1 MPENTLCNA
10 SESRGYGEAEY
21 AAARSFAYKLFAAA
35 FEYPDEARLAL
46 LQQGVPAAELRSVIS
61 EIAPDLALRTDWDA
75 LSWTDEG
82 EELQVE
88 YTRLFDAGVS
98 GPACSLHEGAHRQSR
113 MGALEEL
120 VRFYSYF
127 GVARAE
133 EPNDLPDHLSTQ
145 LEFLHFLSHGEAVLC
160 QDGLDPADYRRAQRD
175 FLIHHLS
182 KWLPKL
188 AAKLAAADATNFYI
202 ELTGL
207 LLAFLNRDIQ
217 HSISQVGRGKQDL
230 GIALTTIDEQPTK
243 WMQESEFDESI

>member
-1 MPENTLCNA
+1 MRENTRHSA
-10 SESRGYGEAEY
+10 SESCIEEAEY

-46 LQQGVPAAELRSVIS
+46 LGQGAPAAELQSVMT
-61 EIAPDLALRTDWDA
+61 EIAPDLAARTDWNT

-127 GVARAE
+127 GIARAE
-133 EPNDLPDHLSTQ
+133 APNDLPDHLSTQ
-145 LEFLHFLSHGEAVLC
+145 LEFLHFLSHSEAVLC
-160 QDGLDPADYRRAQRD
+160 QDGVDPSDYRRAQRD
-175 FLIHHLS
+175 FLIHHPG
-182 KWLPKL
+182 KWVPKL
-188 AAKLAAADATNFYI
+188 ASKLAASNAADFYI

-207 LLAFLNRDIQ
+207 LLAFINHDIQ
-217 HSISQVGRGKQDL
+217 QKVNQVGRGKRDI
-230 GIALTTIDEQPTK
+230 GIALTTIEEQPTK
-243 WMQESEFDESI
+243 WVQESEFDSSV

>member
-1 MPENTLCNA
+1 MRETTRHST
-10 SESRGYGEAEY
+10 SETNSEEADY

-46 LQQGVPAAELRSVIS
+46 LGQGAPAAELQSVMS
-61 EIAPDLALRTDWDA
+61 TIAPDLAARTEWST
-75 LSWTDEG
+75 LSWTGEG

-98 GPACSLHEGAHRQSR
+98 GPACSLHEGAYRQSR
-113 MGALEEL
+113 MGVLEEL

-127 GVARAE
+127 GIARAE

-145 LEFLHFLSHGEAVLC
+145 LEFLHFLSHSEAVLC

-175 FLIHHLS
+175 FLIHHPG

-188 AAKLAAADATNFYI
+188 AAKLTASKAADFYV

-207 LLAFLNRDIQ
+207 LLAFINRDIQ
-217 HSISQVGRGKQDL
+217 HSVNQVGRGAQDI
-230 GIALTTIDEQPTK
+230 GIALTTVEDQPTK
-243 WMQESEFDESI
+243 WAQESEVDNAL